1 MSEASKKRILVAEDD
16 PDIASLL
23 ERVLGDHCDVVVV
36 HDGPSA
42 IARAAQPPHPQLL
55 LLDIMM
61 PGLDGLNV
69 AKQIRMLPGMA
80 SVPIIFLTA
89 RGAPMDTIRGIQAGA
104 RHYITKP
111 FKLEEVVSKVR
122 KVLGS

>member
-1 MSEASKKRILVAEDD
+1 VNQDPKKRILVADD
-16 PDIASLL
+16 DADIASLL
-23 ERVLGDHCDVVVV
+23 ARVLGEHCDVVVA
-36 HDGPSA
+36 HDGPDALAKASEMP
-42 IARAAQPPHPQLL
+42 RPMLL

-61 PGLDGLNV
+61 PGLDGLSV
-69 AKQIRMLPGMA
+69 AKQIRMLPGLA

-111 FKLEEVVSKVR
+111 FKLEELVSKVR

>member
-1 MSEASKKRILVAEDD
+1 MSEALKKRILIAEDD

-23 ERVLGDHCDVVVV
+23 ARVLGEHCEVVVT

-42 IARAAQPPHPQLL
+42 IASASHVPHPQLL
-55 LLDIMM
+55 LLDVMM

-80 SVPIIFLTA
+80 NVPIIFLTA